1 MKFQTRG
8 WQLVNQLFSLRR
20 LIKLCIARD
29 SCFANIFMVDK
40 ENKCLCDVHANKLN
54 RICKTAMYICTLWKL
69 LSAQDSEYDC
79 GIVYSY

>member
-40 ENKCLCDVHANKLN
+40 ENNSVFVMFMQ
-54 RICKTAMYICTLWKL
+54 T
-69 LSAQDSEYDC
+69 S
-79 GIVYSY
+79 